1 MNKELWSLLGIKSVN
16 SEGLGITRVRPH
28 HFRIGAGP
36 KQTTFTKITL
46 NPNGILSRP
55 TIMTRN
61 EKNNHNHLSTCNLVF
76 RALTECSPGKM
87 INIVLIGTWGQP
99 FNFPLLV
106 WQIIFGQKPIGSNLG
121 KNKFIYWSSSF
132 PHSIFSKF
140 VKNCVLKSESLLCI
154 PWVDIRIC
162 KACCP

>member
-76 RALTECSPGKM
+76 RALTECSPEKM

-121 KNKFIYWSSSF
+121 RKKIYLLKLKFSSQ
-132 PHSIFSKF
+132 HIQQICK
-140 VKNCVLKSESLLCI
+140 KLCI
-154 PWVDIRIC
+154 KVWVFALHTLSRYSNM
-162 KACCP
+162 